1 MMRFALVLLF
11 LLAATVRADVLD
23 GPLLLDDTDPR
34 IDNISGPCARST
46 NAAAIYGT
54 VTRQCTHSF
63 SYYGSSITIYAYANS
78 AATVQ
83 ACVEGACET
92 LTFGAAGFQNVTFL
106 TGVSR
111 TINDPPRPYAVTVTS
126 SQFGHFDAALIQGE
140 AVVQVDPDDF
150 TFNINLEL
158 ISPPPDSGE
167 SILSNP
173 DYRFLIE
180 TEDGP
185 TGALDLLVSAG
196 DLLLSALIVT
206 LGVLTLMTLFIVRR
220 S

>member
-1 MMRFALVLLF
+1 MRFALFFLL
-11 LLAATVRADVLD
+11 LLAATVRADVFD
-23 GPLLLDDTDPR
+23 GPLLLDDSDPR
-34 IDNISGPCARST
+34 IDITGTCARNT
-46 NAAAIYGT
+46 LAGAIMGT
-54 VTRQCTHSF
+54 TTRSCVHSF
-63 SYYGSSITIYAYANS
+63 SYYGSSITLYAYAQS
-78 AATVQ
+78 SATVQ

-92 LTFGAAGFQNVTFL
+92 LNFAGAGFQNVTFL

-150 TFNINLEL
+150 TFDIMIDL
-158 ISPPPDSGE
+158 IAPPAE
-167 SILSNP
+167 STQEPSP
-173 DYRFLIE
+173 DYRFLIQS
-180 TEDGP
+180 TADGP

-196 DLLLSALIVT
+196 DLLLAALVVT
-206 LGVLTLMTLFIVRR
+206 LGVLVLMTLFIVRR